1 MSSERKEIITL
12 VNEACVSGAR
22 QSNACECIGIS
33 AKTLSIE
40 DIDAPLFKSRA
51 TIQDGYLKVVSYATE
66 FNEKRGV
73 YATNYNLRR
82 S

>member
-1 MSSERKEIITL
+1 MGRFD
-12 VNEACVSGAR
+12 
-22 QSNACECIGIS
+22 SNGYFVR
-33 AKTLSIE
+33 IE